1 MNAMIVFLILQLIAG
16 AIGGWV
22 VGSLLKQYSLGHAG
36 DAVAGLVGG
45 VVGGWLLPALGLPMG
60 TELTVG
66 AIISHAVA
74 GFISGGVLMIIV
86 GVVRDLMTGG
96 HKHA

>member
-1 MNAMIVFLILQLIAG
+1 MNTMIVFLILQLVAG

-22 VGSLLKQYSLGHAG
+22 VGSLLRQYSLGHAG

-45 VVGGWLLPALGLPMG
+45 VVGGWLVPMVGVAMG
-60 TELTVG
+60 TEMTVG
-66 AIISHAVA
+66 AVIGQVVT
-74 GFISGGVLMIIV
+74 GFIGGGVLMIIV
-86 GVVRDLMTGG
+86 GFIYDMTTGG